1 MEKIKQFGIYMI
13 ISFLLTAIFL
23 CLSAVIFAYTNI
35 EDRHLQT
42 FVFGTIL
49 LSNLI
54 GSTLL
59 TRKIKEKGLIFGA
72 LFGMIYCLLLFFI
85 TSFMFDSFVITNTL
99 GIYLLI
105 CAISGVIGGVIGVNI
120 SLA

>member
-1 MEKIKQFGIYMI
+1 MEKVKYFI
-13 ISFLLTAIFL
+13 INLFIAYIITIVVL
-23 CLSAVIFAYTNI
+23 CLSATIFAYTNI

-59 TRKIKEKGLIFGA
+59 SRKIKEKGLIYGGSFGI
-72 LFGMIYCLLLFFI
+72 IYCLLLYVI
-85 TSFMFDSFVITNTL
+85 TSLAFNGFAFSNTL
-99 GIYLLI
+99 LIYLAI
-105 CAISGVIGGVIGVNI
+105 CLVSGIIGGIIGVN
-120 SLA
+120 L